1 LRLRRRK
8 RFSPPFIARTPES
21 ASEIVFGATPEKPVS
36 QKNTSAAKVP
46 TETKPTPL
54 VVGDNTAQLAS
65 LTESLANVTSEK
77 DGLVIQVADLRTE
90 LANVTSEKDGL
101 VIQVEDLRTEL
112 AFVEQRLEGISAA
125 SKAAY
130 ETATREGETISQP
143 PSPSKMEPRAA
154 LRDYDK
160 TELALAAKLGVG
172 PGHILGI
179 NVERGVIVT
188 VDGRKLGGAA

>member
-1 LRLRRRK
+1 M
-8 RFSPPFIARTPES
+8 
-21 ASEIVFGATPEKPVS
+21 S

-65 LTESLANVTSEK
+65 LTESLANVTSEKDGLVIQVADLRTELANVTSEK

>member
-1 LRLRRRK
+1 MWP
-8 RFSPPFIARTPES
+8 SPPRHS
-21 ASEIVFGATPEKPVS
+21 GATPKSATDPF
-36 QKNTSAAKVP
+36 NTRLTAALVGHSGP
-46 TETKPTPL
+46 LDRPTPL

-65 LTESLANVTSEK
+65 QTESLANVTSEK